1 MYAIIQDGGH
11 QYRVEK
17 GQKIRVQVRPVST
30 GDVVV
35 FDNVCLVGGEGH
47 PRIGMPYLDGAKVEA
62 TVTRAE
68 VGGDKLYPA
77 FYRVR
82 KHSRRRRGHR
92 QHYTEVQITSI
103 AG

>member
-11 QYRVEK
+11 QYRVEQ
-17 GQKIRVQVRPVST
+17 GQKIRVQARPVVT
-30 GDVVV
+30 GDTIV
-35 FDNVCLVGGEGH
+35 FDRVCLVGGGEG
-47 PRIGMPYLDGAKVEA
+47 PRIGQPFVDGARVEGR
-62 TVTRAE
+62 VTCAD
-68 VGGDKLYPA
+68 VGGEKVYPA